1 MCVCIHAEKRAW
13 FACARFLQTVHLSP
27 IAVFAQVPGVTFGRS
42 VLLNGRQRYSGVVFE
57 GNFRI
62 VNSGGR
68 GESNV
73 CCL

>member
-1 MCVCIHAEKRAW
+1 MRVW
-13 FACARFLQTVHLSP
+13 FGCARFPQTVHLSP
-27 IAVFAQVPGVTFGRS
+27 ILVFAQVPGFTFGAS
-42 VLLNGRQRYSGVVFE
+42 VLLNARQRYSGVGFE
-57 GNFRI
+57 GNFKI